1 MNDHMVHIEANYIMY
16 CHSIVSG
23 FACFSAHRCSVASS
37 YTSMFCCI
45 AEEQKAQK
53 TLINRLLLNQMHGG
67 LSHVLAHL
75 HSQLA
80 GDAIDSFQ
88 ACQAERIALSSD
100 SKQAVKTSKAG

>member
-1 MNDHMVHIEANYIMY
+1 MVLIEANYIMY

-23 FACFSAHRCSVASS
+23 FAYFSAHRCSVASS

-45 AEEQKAQK
+45 AEEQKAQR
-53 TLINRLLLNQMHGG
+53 TLTNRLLLTHGG

-80 GDAIDSFQ
+80 GDALDPSQ
-88 ACQAERIALSSD
+88 ACQAERIALSFD
-100 SKQAVKTSKAG
+100 SK